1 MEYTYKDKVFTAKT
15 DNLKLYRLLFPLI
28 DKYNTLKF
36 LKLKEID
43 RSIIFGYQKKI
54 ALLKRDIARATE
66 RKEDSKKLTAEL
78 YKLEDEFSCDPE
90 VIELN
95 AYISSVQESIFRELL
110 FDDNEMLKKMSV
122 ELVDGETEIFDYEDA
137 EFLVFI
143 GKVVGDF
150 FLTMRNPRTT

>member
-1 MEYTYKDKVFTAKT
+1 MEYTYKDKIFTAKT

-54 ALLKRDIARATE
+54 ALLKRDIARAVE
-66 RKEDSKKLTAEL
+66 RKEDSKTLTAEL
-78 YKLEDEFSCDPE
+78 YALEDEFSCDPE

-95 AYISSVQESIFRELL
+95 AYISSTLTLIYRNLLLEDKELL
-110 FDDNEMLKKMSV
+110 KSMAV
-122 ELVDGETEIFDYEDA
+122 EIVDGETEIFDYEDLD
-137 EFLVFI
+137 FHLFMI
-143 GKVVGDF
+143 KVIGDF
-150 FLTMRNPRTT
+150 FFAMNNLKST